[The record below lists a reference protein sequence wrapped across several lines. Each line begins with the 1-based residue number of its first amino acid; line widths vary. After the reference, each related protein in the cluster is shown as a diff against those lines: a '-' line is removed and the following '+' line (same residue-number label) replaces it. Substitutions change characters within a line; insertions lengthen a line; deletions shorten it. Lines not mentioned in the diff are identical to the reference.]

1 MGSIGEEK
9 TLHHQTKRL
18 LPSPGTWLKAGGLVS
33 LLWLLSAC
41 QGTEWGDR
49 LGRVVQP
56 VVPPESPA
64 PLRPQPSTPTP
75 IPSPGLS
82 SPLPT
87 AAATVAPSPV
97 PSPPMESSGRFV
109 DLESGSLVARSV
121 NRLDQL
127 GVFADISG
135 SEFQPQRSIRRG
147 EFARWL
153 VLANN
158 AIHADEP
165 SRQIRL
171 GSPSERP
178 IFLDVPE
185 EDPHFR
191 YIQALGSAG
200 LIDGDANQ
208 EFRPN
213 SLLSRAELIRMKAP
227 LDLPPGQLKGS
238 LQELEEGWG
247 FTDAAQVPAEAIAPL
262 VADRRLNNASTVLRT
277 FGPIRTFN
285 PFEPVSRGEAAIALS
300 AFGERT
306 AQEAIPQPP
315 EPPASP
321 DPTPESE
328 SSSESPSSPPAAEP
342 EQTASPEPEPSPEA
356 DPTPASAPPLN
367 ASEESSQPE
376 SQPES
381 SQPASP
387 SPPEVAPGEII
398 TPSESQP

>member
-1 MGSIGEEK
+1 MS
-9 TLHHQTKRL
+9 HHQPRSYPTRW
-18 LPSPGTWLKAGGLVS
+18 PACLKLSGLVS
-33 LLWLLSAC
+33 LLLLVSAC

-56 VVPPESPA
+56 VGSPTLSPA
-64 PLRPQPSTPTP
+64 LSTDVSSPETAVTPRPQLSPGSSPTSIPTPVTPSTP
-75 IPSPGLS
+75 IVSS
-82 SPLPT
+82 SPLP
-87 AAATVAPSPV
+87 S
-97 PSPPMESSGRFV
+97 EISSRFV
-109 DLESGSLVARSV
+109 DLETGSLVARSV
-121 NRLDQL
+121 SRLEQL
-127 GVFADISG
+127 GVFADLTG

-158 AIHADEP
+158 AIYADEP

-171 GSPSERP
+171 GSASERP

-227 LDLPPGQLKGS
+227 LDLPPGQVKGS
-238 LQELEEGWG
+238 RQELEEGWG
-247 FTDAAQVPAEAIAPL
+247 FTDVAQIPAEAVAPL
-262 VADRRLNNASTVLRT
+262 VADRSLNNASTVLRT

-306 AQEAIPQPP
+306 AQDAVPQT
-315 EPPASP
+315 PAPSLP
-321 DPTPESE
+321 DPTPEQE
-328 SSSESPSSPPAAEP
+328 SPESSESESEPEPSPPPAEP
-342 EQTASPEPEPSPEA
+342 EQTASPEPDPSP
-356 DPTPASAPPLN
+356 DPTPVERATD
-367 ASEESSQPE
+367 
-376 SQPES
+376 
-381 SQPASP
+381 PARP
-387 SPPEVAPGEII
+387 SPPEAAPGEII

>member
-1 MGSIGEEK
+1 M
-9 TLHHQTKRL
+9 L
-18 LPSPGTWLKAGGLVS
+18 A
-33 LLWLLSAC
+33 WLLAAC

-49 LGRVVQP
+49 LEQVVRP
-56 VVPPESPA
+56 LPPAEAPALPRFQSLPDSSPD
-64 PLRPQPSTPTP
+64 P

-82 SPLPT
+82 SPPAT
-87 AAATVAPSPV
+87 AAPSRPI
-97 PSPPMESSGRFV
+97 PPEGNGRFADV
-109 DLESGSLVARSV
+109 EAGSLVARSV
-121 NRLDQL
+121 NQLDRL
-127 GVFADISG
+127 GVFEDLTG
-135 SEFQPQRSIRRG
+135 NEFQPQRSIRRG

-171 GSPSERP
+171 GSATERP

-191 YIQALGSAG
+191 YIQALGAAG

-213 SLLSRAELIRMKAP
+213 SLLSRAELIRMKVP
-227 LDLPPGQLKGS
+227 LDLPPGQVKGS

-247 FTDAAQVPAEAIAPL
+247 FTDAAQVPPEAIAPL

-306 AQEAIPQPP
+306 AQEALQLPAAPVSDSEPEAPSPAAEPQPTATP
-315 EPPASP
+315 EPATSP
-321 DPTPESE
+321 EPTPKSE
-328 SSSESPSSPPAAEP
+328 TSEPSSSSESPEPTSPN
-342 EQTASPEPEPSPEA
+342 
-356 DPTPASAPPLN
+356 PPD
-367 ASEESSQPE
+367 A
-376 SQPES
+376 
-381 SQPASP
+381 
-387 SPPEVAPGEII
+387 APGEFV
-398 TPSESQP
+398 TPTEPQP

>member
-1 MGSIGEEK
+1 MS
-9 TLHHQTKRL
+9 HHQPNRL
-18 LPSPGTWLKAGGLVS
+18 QRKPSRWLRLSGVVS

-56 VVPPESPA
+56 VVPAAPESSATP
-64 PLRPQPSTPTP
+64 RPQPLPDSSPTP

-82 SPLPT
+82 SPPAT
-87 AAATVAPSPV
+87 AAPSRPIL
-97 PSPPMESSGRFV
+97 PESSGRFG
-109 DLESGSLVARSV
+109 DLEAGSLVARSV

-127 GVFADISG
+127 GVFEDLTG

-171 GSPSERP
+171 GSATERP

-191 YIQALGSAG
+191 YIQALGAAG

-213 SLLSRAELIRMKAP
+213 SLLSRAELIRMKVP
-227 LDLPPGQLKGS
+227 LDLPPGQVKGS

-247 FTDAAQVPAEAIAPL
+247 FTDAAQVPPEAIAPL

-306 AQEAIPQPP
+306 AQEALQLPPAPAAPVPTPEPDAPSPAEEPQPTATP
-315 EPPASP
+315 EPESSP
-321 DPTPESE
+321 EPTPESQTTPE
-328 SSSESPSSPPAAEP
+328 TAEP
-342 EQTASPEPEPSPEA
+342 TSPNPPDAAPGEFVT
-356 DPTPASAPPLN
+356 PT
-367 ASEESSQPE
+367 E
-376 SQPES
+376 SQP
-381 SQPASP
+381 
-387 SPPEVAPGEII
+387 
-398 TPSESQP
+398 

>member
-1 MGSIGEEK
+1 MSHYRFK
-9 TLHHQTKRL
+9 SHSTRL
-18 LPSPGTWLKAGGLVS
+18 TDYLKLGGFVS
-33 LLWLLSAC
+33 LLFWVSAC
-41 QGTEWGDR
+41 QGTEWGKQLER
-49 LGRVVQP
+49 AVQP
-56 VVPPESPA
+56 VGSPA
-64 PLRPQPSTPTP
+64 ISTETPDTLAAPQPQSSPAFPPTSIPTP
-75 IPSPGLS
+75 PSL
-82 SPLPT
+82 
-87 AAATVAPSPV
+87 ATAPSP
-97 PSPPMESSGRFV
+97 PDEGRFV
-109 DLESGSLVARSV
+109 DLETGSLVARSV
-121 NRLDQL
+121 SRLEQL
-127 GVFADISG
+127 GVFADLTG

-158 AIHADEP
+158 AIYADEP

-171 GSPSERP
+171 GSAPERP

-227 LDLPPGQLKGS
+227 LDLPPGQVKGS
-238 LQELEEGWG
+238 RRELEEGWG
-247 FTDAAQVPAEAIAPL
+247 FTDVATIPAEAVAPL
-262 VADRRLNNASTVLRT
+262 VADRSLNNASTVLRT

-306 AQEAIPQPP
+306 AQDALQQTPAPSSP
-315 EPPASP
+315 E
-321 DPTPESE
+321 PTPESE
-328 SSSESPSSPPAAEP
+328 SLESEPSPPPAEP
-342 EQTASPEPEPSPEA
+342 EQTAAPEPAPSP
-356 DPTPASAPPLN
+356 DPTPV
-367 ASEESSQPE
+367 EEDSQATD
-376 SQPES
+376 
-381 SQPASP
+381 PARP
-387 SPPEVAPGEII
+387 SPPEAAPGEII

>member
-1 MGSIGEEK
+1 MKNKVLNHLLDYQPSRFQRKGCRWLRLSGVLSLIG
-9 TLHHQTKRL
+9 
-18 LPSPGTWLKAGGLVS
+18 
-33 LLWLLSAC
+33 LLSAC
-41 QGTEWGDR
+41 QGTEWGEQ

-56 VVPPESPA
+56 AVPAASPA
-64 PLRPQPSTPTP
+64 TSTPQLSSSPTP
-75 IPSPGLS
+75 LPSPGLS
-82 SPLPT
+82 SPQPT
-87 AAATVAPSPV
+87 GVATVS
-97 PSPPMESSGRFV
+97 PSPPLSPESSGRFV
-109 DLESGSLVARSV
+109 DLEAGSLVARSV

-127 GVFADISG
+127 GVFADLTG
-135 SEFQPQRSIRRG
+135 NEFQPQRSIRRG

-171 GSPSERP
+171 GSASERP

-191 YIQALGSAG
+191 YIQALGAAG
-200 LIDGDANQ
+200 LIDGDAHQ

-227 LDLPPGQLKGS
+227 LDLPPGQVKGS
-238 LQELEEGWG
+238 RQELEEGWG
-247 FTDAAQVPAEAIAPL
+247 FTDVAQIPAEAVAPL
-262 VADRRLNNASTVLRT
+262 VADRSLNNASTVLRT

-306 AQEAIPQPP
+306 AQDAVLQT
-315 EPPASP
+315 PAPSLP
-321 DPTPESE
+321 DPTPEQE
-328 SSSESPSSPPAAEP
+328 SPESSESESEPEPSPPPAEP
-342 EQTASPEPEPSPEA
+342 EQTADPEPDPSP
-356 DPTPASAPPLN
+356 DPTPAERATN
-367 ASEESSQPE
+367 
-376 SQPES
+376 
-381 SQPASP
+381 PARP
-387 SPPEVAPGEII
+387 SPPEAAPGEII

>member
-1 MGSIGEEK
+1 MD
-9 TLHHQTKRL
+9 HQTKRL
-18 LPSPGTWLKAGGLVS
+18 LPSPRTWLKAGGLIS

-49 LGRVVQP
+49 LGRVVRP

-64 PLRPQPSTPTP
+64 LPRSQPSIPTP

-87 AAATVAPSPV
+87 ATATIA

-109 DLESGSLVARSV
+109 DLEPGSLVTRSV

-191 YIQALGSAG
+191 YIQALGAAG

-208 EFRPN
+208 EFRPS
-213 SLLSRAELIRMKAP
+213 SLLSRAELIRMKVP
-227 LDLPPGQLKGS
+227 LDLPPGQIKGS

-247 FTDAAQVPAEAIAPL
+247 FTDAAQVPPEAIAPL

-315 EPPASP
+315 ALP

-328 SSSESPSSPPAAEP
+328 SSSESPSSPPAPEP
-342 EQTASPEPEPSPEA
+342 QQTASPELDASP
-356 DPTPASAPPLN
+356 DPIPGSEPPLN
-367 ASEESSQPE
+367 PSEESSQPE
-376 SQPES
+376 S
-381 SQPASP
+381 SQPARP